1 MMLRQQIRKDI
12 KKAVSDIGYQ
22 VSGIDIEVARSQDP
36 GFGDYSTN
44 IALKASREGKHSPM
58 EFARLLS
65 DSLKNLPYIKKLEVK
80 EPGFINFFIK
90 DEYWQNQVEVV
101 LTSHPFGVNK
111 ANGYG
116 SNSLGKGKK
125 ARVEFVSANP
135 TGPLHFGNA
144 RGGPIGDVLASV
156 LEFSGWK
163 VLREYIDN
171 DRGNQVTELGKTLAV
186 KADLI
191 DVQGESLPYQG
202 EYTQEVA
209 AKVKK
214 IIGNVKGL
222 SEQELIVKSGEIGV
236 KILFEEIIA
245 DCKAIGITFDLIV
258 HESDLQKEAPQILA
272 ELQKK
277 GMLTKKEG
285 ATWFAPRLRP
295 STSLRVEGS
304 GQAPKNQFLKDKD
317 AVVVKSDGNYTYFTA
332 DVVYHKQKFESGYD
346 LVVDVFG
353 SNTIGHVPKLKALAV
368 ALDFDIAK
376 FKVVL
381 YQFVRI
387 KRGKEIVKMSKRAG
401 NFVTAKEVLDEVGR
415 DAFRFFILM
424 HDANT
429 HMDFDLALAKE
440 RSSKNPVY
448 YVQYANARI
457 QSILAKSK
465 MKGHPFD
472 KLRVTL
478 STSKGQKSKVNYQL
492 LTTNYELNLIK
503 QISRLEELVADI
515 AVSFAVHQLTSYAI
529 DLADSFH
536 KFYENCPVLTEKAD
550 LRSAR
555 LALCRATQI
564 ALANTLRLLG
574 VSAPEKM

>member
-1 MMLRQQIRKDI
+1 MRFYMMLRQQIRKDI

-22 VSGIDIEVARSQDP
+22 VSGIDIEVARTQDP
-36 GFGDYSTN
+36 SFGDYTTN
-44 IALKASREGKHSPM
+44 IALKTASYSSSESRGRVEKSKIGSSRQARTILPFKQKPM
-58 EFARLLS
+58 ESAKLLS
-65 DSLKNLPYIKKLEVK
+65 DSLQNLPYIKKLEVK

-101 LTSHPFGVNK
+101 LKSDAK
-111 ANGYG
+111 YG

-171 DRGNQVTELGKTLAV
+171 DRGNQVAELGKTLAA
-186 KADLI
+186 KANLI

-304 GQAPKNQFLKDKD
+304 GQAPKNQFFKDKD

-368 ALDFDIAK
+368 ALDFDLNK
-376 FKVVL
+376 FKVIL

-387 KRGKEIVKMSKRAG
+387 KRGQEVIRMSKRAG
-401 NFVTAKEVLDEVGR
+401 NFVTEK
-415 DAFRFFILM
+415 
-424 HDANT
+424 
-429 HMDFDLALAKE
+429 
-440 RSSKNPVY
+440 RS
-448 YVQYANARI
+448 
-457 QSILAKSK
+457 
-465 MKGHPFD
+465 
-472 KLRVTL
+472 
-478 STSKGQKSKVNYQL
+478 
-492 LTTNYELNLIK
+492 
-503 QISRLEELVADI
+503 
-515 AVSFAVHQLTSYAI
+515 
-529 DLADSFH
+529 
-536 KFYENCPVLTEKAD
+536 
-550 LRSAR
+550 
-555 LALCRATQI
+555 
-564 ALANTLRLLG
+564 
-574 VSAPEKM
+574 